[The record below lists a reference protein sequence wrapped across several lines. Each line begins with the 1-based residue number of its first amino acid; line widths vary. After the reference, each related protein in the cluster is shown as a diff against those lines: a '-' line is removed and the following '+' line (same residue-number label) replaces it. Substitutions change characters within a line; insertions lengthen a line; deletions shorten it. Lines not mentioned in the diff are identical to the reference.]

1 MADRN
6 VLIHLELSVA
16 GDSLTGRARD
26 DDGASRPFDGRLG
39 LLAAIDALV
48 ARSTPENERNESP

>member
-1 MADRN
+1 

-16 GDSLTGRARD
+16 GDSLTGCARD
-26 DDGASRPFDGRLG
+26 DDGATCAFDGRLG

-48 ARSTPENERNESP
+48 ARSTPGPERNESP